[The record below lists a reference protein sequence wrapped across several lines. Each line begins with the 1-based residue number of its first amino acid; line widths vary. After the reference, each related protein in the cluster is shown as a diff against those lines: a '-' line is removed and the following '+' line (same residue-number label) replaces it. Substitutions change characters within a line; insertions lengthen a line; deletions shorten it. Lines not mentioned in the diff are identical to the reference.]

1 MVALFSL
8 VSAAL
13 FGAGDF
19 CGGQA
24 AKRAG
29 VIPIVAGSN
38 LIGLLLVLVFAPSL
52 AERFDGADFLTGMVG
67 GLFGLVGISL
77 LYRNLSRGPMA
88 VVAPIAALTNA
99 VVPVLW
105 GVGFGERPTS
115 IHAAGIL
122 LGFVA
127 IVLVSRPPE
136 TAGVVVPGLVFESV
150 LAGVGFAGFFIAL
163 DATDLAS
170 SPWPIVGGRR
180 ATIVVL
186 AAVLAV
192 APRARTPVRDVRWLI
207 LACGFC
213 DCFANVLMLEALG
226 RGMLSLVA
234 VLTSLYPAAT
244 VLLARIVL
252 QEQIGKGQ
260 LVGLVGTLGAVVL
273 IVTG

>member
-13 FGAGDF
+13 FGSGDF

-29 VIPIVAGSN
+29 VLPIVAGSN
-38 LIGLLLVLVFAPSL
+38 LVGLLLVLAFAPGL
-52 AERFDGADFLTGMVG
+52 AERFDWADFLTGMVG

-88 VVAPIAALTNA
+88 VVAPTAALTNA

-115 IHAAGIL
+115 VQGTGIL
-122 LGFVA
+122 LGFVP

-136 TAGVVVPGLVFESV
+136 TTGAVVPGLVLESM

-163 DATDLAS
+163 DGTDLAS
-170 SPWPIVGGRR
+170 SPWPIVGGRLV
-180 ATIVVL
+180 TVVVL
-186 AAVLAV
+186 ATVLAA
-192 APRARTPVRDVRWLI
+192 APRTRTPVRDVRWLI

-213 DCFANVLMLEALG
+213 DCLANILLLEALG
-226 RGMLSLVA
+226 RGMISLVA

-244 VLLARIVL
+244 VMLARIVL
-252 QEQIGKGQ
+252 QERIGRGQ
-260 LVGLVGTLGAVVL
+260 LVGLAGALGAIVL
-273 IVTG
+273 ILA

>member
-1 MVALFSL
+1 MVVLFSL

-13 FGAGDF
+13 FGTGDF

-115 IHAAGIL
+115 VHAAGIM

-170 SPWPIVGGRR
+170 SPWPIV
-180 ATIVVL
+180 VL

-192 APRARTPVRDVRWLI
+192 VPRARTPVRDVRWLI

-252 QEQIGKGQ
+252 QERIGKGQ